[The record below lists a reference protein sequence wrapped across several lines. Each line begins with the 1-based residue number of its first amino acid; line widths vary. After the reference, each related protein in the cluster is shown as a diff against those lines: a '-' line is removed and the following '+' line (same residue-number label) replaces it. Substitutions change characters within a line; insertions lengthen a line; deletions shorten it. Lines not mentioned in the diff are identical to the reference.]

1 MIPHEYIEELTRR
14 TDIVDLVGS
23 YVQLK
28 RKGRLYG
35 GLCPFHSEKT
45 PSFYVYP
52 DTQSFYC
59 FGCGA
64 GGDAITFAKKINSIS
79 YGEAVKLLAGRAG
92 MPEPQED
99 DKTGRMRSRIL
110 SMNKEAARFFH
121 ACLNSTVEE
130 AYWRRRGLDDKTIVR
145 FGLGYAPNDGQ
156 ALYQFLRDKG
166 YNQQELDA
174 SGLFKRSQ
182 SGRIYCLFWKRVMTP
197 IFDLRGNIIAFGGRV
212 LDDSKPKYVNSP
224 ETLVYHKSET
234 VFALQIAKKS
244 ASRRF
249 VLCEGY
255 MDVISMQQAGIDTAV
270 CACGTALTP
279 EQVRLISEYAEE
291 VILSYDSDEAG
302 QKATLRS
309 LELFRNSP
317 VRVGVL
323 QIPGAKDPD
332 EYIKKYGAERFQ
344 ALLDGVGNALDFRLK
359 RLRDQ
364 YDLKQDA
371 QRLEYVREAVDMLAE
386 RSNPTEQEVYAGRL
400 AEETNISKTA
410 IMTQLAAAVKKA
422 GNKRRRD
429 QNRARLHSGEMNRIS
444 VPYSA
449 GGSQALGVASAKIE
463 GRLRTPEYVAAAV
476 SACLAGREGRAY
488 DRDLLKNAFSRSGF
502 TSGYLDGKIDG
513 TMFGVRSEA
522 DAELTKKTL
531 PALREL
537 YRRERSR
544 VPVRMKLEIEG
555 GGEKLTVTDDEG
567 NRAFAYGD
575 AEPQPARTDP
585 TESLQRSLSK
595 TGGTPFAVEKIDVE
609 MDGGP
614 WFVPGS
620 AVNELRRTALEGLQQ
635 KREVLHPWPVNDV
648 TLPPLPLRTL
658 PPHRTLRARFEH
670 WDQVPERALSGIEY
684 LILPI
689 AQADRVPREWRSKT
703 ILELPRVMFGALE
716 ADTARRIAAT
726 QDAGFAGY
734 EAGNIAH
741 LRLCRGLPLSGGFG
755 LNVTNDLSAQFYAD
769 HGLDSILILPE
780 VKDSDI
786 STIAPT
792 KNGKPVPTGVLIYGH
807 MPLMVTR
814 ACPLQNIHDCTHCDK
829 TGVLTDRKAKKFPV
843 RCGMGVRTIYNP
855 VPIYMG
861 DKPGALTV
869 DYGVAYFT
877 LETREEAA
885 AILDAIRQ
893 HAPFEGDFTRGL
905 YFKGTN

>member
-1 MIPHEYIEELTRR
+1 MIPHEYIEELNRR

-64 GGDAITFAKKINSIS
+64 GGDAISFAKKINSID
-79 YGEAVKLLAGRAG
+79 YGEAVKMLAARAG

-110 SMNKEAARFFH
+110 SMNREAARFFH

-130 AYWRRRGLDDKTIVR
+130 ARQARAYWRRRGLDDKTIVR

-174 SGLFKRSQ
+174 SGLFKRSA

-279 EQVRLISEYAEE
+279 DQVKLISQYADE

-332 EYIKKYGAERFQ
+332 EYIKKYGADRFK
-344 ALLDGVGNALDFRLK
+344 ALLDGVGNALDFRLG
-359 RLRDQ
+359 RLRSQ

-371 QRLEYVREAVDMLAE
+371 QRLEYVKEAVEMLAQ

-410 IMTQLAAAVKKA
+410 IMAQLADAVKKA
-422 GNKRRRD
+422 GSKRRREQD
-429 QNRARLHSGEMNRIS
+429 RARLQEGEMNQIK

-449 GGSQALGVASAKIE
+449 GRGALGMASAEQRLLAAMLREPGYIDKVSAQLRPEQFLQPQQKELYEAMLRCKEQGVEVSLATLRAFVSEEALNELSRLAAQYSDVNCTPEDIKLYLERIARGTPVASRAASMSTNDIE
-463 GRLRTPEYVAAAV
+463 QYLQ
-476 SACLAGREGRAY
+476 SMREQ
-488 DRDLLKNAFSRSGF
+488 KQ
-502 TSGYLDGKIDG
+502 G
-513 TMFGVRSEA
+513 TA
-522 DAELTKKTL
+522 DAE
-531 PALREL
+531 
-537 YRRERSR
+537 
-544 VPVRMKLEIEG
+544 
-555 GGEKLTVTDDEG
+555 
-567 NRAFAYGD
+567 
-575 AEPQPARTDP
+575 
-585 TESLQRSLSK
+585 
-595 TGGTPFAVEKIDVE
+595 
-609 MDGGP
+609 
-614 WFVPGS
+614 
-620 AVNELRRTALEGLQQ
+620 
-635 KREVLHPWPVNDV
+635 
-648 TLPPLPLRTL
+648 
-658 PPHRTLRARFEH
+658 
-670 WDQVPERALSGIEY
+670 
-684 LILPI
+684 
-689 AQADRVPREWRSKT
+689 
-703 ILELPRVMFGALE
+703 
-716 ADTARRIAAT
+716 
-726 QDAGFAGY
+726 
-734 EAGNIAH
+734 
-741 LRLCRGLPLSGGFG
+741 
-755 LNVTNDLSAQFYAD
+755 
-769 HGLDSILILPE
+769 DS
-780 VKDSDI
+780 V
-786 STIAPT
+786 
-792 KNGKPVPTGVLIYGH
+792 
-807 MPLMVTR
+807 
-814 ACPLQNIHDCTHCDK
+814 
-829 TGVLTDRKAKKFPV
+829 
-843 RCGMGVRTIYNP
+843 
-855 VPIYMG
+855 
-861 DKPGALTV
+861 
-869 DYGVAYFT
+869 
-877 LETREEAA
+877 
-885 AILDAIRQ
+885 
-893 HAPFEGDFTRGL
+893 
-905 YFKGTN
+905 